1 MIHTQFQKIPMSKQ
15 ERRTARRLIMKVPLR
30 FRPIQ
35 ETANPEHEAA
45 SMNICNHG
53 VYFATDRKLP
63 EGGMIQVHLRMPREV
78 VGEDVAEWCFT
89 GRLEQVELLGHRGSQ
104 LGV

>member
-1 MIHTQFQKIPMSKQ
+1 MVHSQVQRIPMSEQ

-53 VYFATDRKLP
+53 GDFATDRKLP
-63 EGGMIQVHLRMPREV
+63 EGGMIQVQLRMPREV
-78 VGEDVAEWCFT
+78 GGEDVADGGST
-89 GRLEQVELLGHRGSQ
+89 GRVAHGGLLGP
-104 LGV
+104 